1 MIKCCITR
9 GSLQIAMAGL
19 LMSSLPSWADT
30 VFFAGIDDSKWVM
43 TQDTPLECR
52 LEHAIPNY
60 GTGAFTS
67 RASKKINLDFEL
79 QMFRPMAET
88 RRTTLLVLPPRWMPG
103 TVSEPVTT
111 LTLFQQFDGY
121 VADKHA
127 WQMLAALEKGRL
139 PTLQYRDAYYGHS
152 QVQVSL
158 SPAYFKPAYKQYLA
172 CVQRLLPYNFD
183 DIAYTVLHYQ
193 PDSEFLVSDSQQKLA
208 KIAEYVKHIKDV
220 ELVLVAAHGDDR
232 EVVTNSEELARKRA
246 ETIQNYF
253 VKLGLKPEQIQLQVY
268 GDKRPVA
275 DNRSPTHRG
284 LNRRLIISLARGS
297 EGSV

>member
-1 MIKCCITR
+1 
-9 GSLQIAMAGL
+9 MAVL
-19 LMSSLPSWADT
+19 LMNSLPLWANT
-30 VFFAGIDDSKWVM
+30 RFFAGIDDSKWVM
-43 TQDTPLECR
+43 TQDSPLECR
-52 LEHAIPNY
+52 LEHVIPNY
-60 GTGAFTS
+60 GTGVFTS
-67 RASKKINLDFEL
+67 RASKKINLDFAL
-79 QMFRPMAET
+79 HMLRPMAET
-88 RRTTLLVLPPRWMPG
+88 RRTTLLTLPPRWMPG
-103 TVSEPVTT
+103 IASESIST

-121 VADKHA
+121 IADTYA

-152 QVQVSL
+152 QIQVSL
-158 SPAYFKPAYKQYLA
+158 SPAYFKSAYKQYLS

-193 PDSEFLVSDSQQKLA
+193 PESELLVADSQQKLA

-232 EVVTNSEELARKRA
+232 EVVINSEELARKRA

-275 DNRSPTHRG
+275 DNRSPTQRK
-284 LNRRLIISLARGS
+284 LNRRLVISLARGAES
-297 EGSV
+297 SL